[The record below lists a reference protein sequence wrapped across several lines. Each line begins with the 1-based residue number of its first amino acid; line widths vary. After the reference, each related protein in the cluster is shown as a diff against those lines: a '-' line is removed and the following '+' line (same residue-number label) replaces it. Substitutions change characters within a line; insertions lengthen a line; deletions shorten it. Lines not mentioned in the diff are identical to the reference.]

1 MSKFSKLRD
10 RLRVRQ
16 ATTKKFS
23 DSSRY
28 KDAIKDINSGKQPKL
43 RLHAVGEEK
52 VDESL
57 LYSKKR
63 RRSRRGKIPGGKA
76 EGKTVSDIARKHGV
90 SVSAAEAAI
99 RKGTR
104 IEKEHT
110 TDAAIA
116 REIAKDHVYENPRYY
131 DMLAK
136 IEGRH
141 KGRKRKEEK
150 EDKSEVKEEA
160 PANNVGG
167 GKIAGTSPGE
177 QPPIKS
183 YLDLRKNL
191 GKKRLY
197 RR

>member
-1 MSKFSKLRD
+1 MSKWKKLRD
-10 RLRVRQ
+10 RLRIRQ
-16 ATTKKFS
+16 ATTKKLS
-23 DSSRY
+23 DSERY
-28 KDAIKDINSGKQPKL
+28 RKTIDDINTGKTPKV
-43 RLHAVGEEK
+43 RLHAVG
-52 VDESL
+52 ESL

-63 RRSRRGKIPGGKA
+63 RRGRRGLIPGGKA
-76 EGKTVSDIARKHGV
+76 EGKTVSDIARKHGI
-90 SVSAAEAAI
+90 SAAAAEAAI
-99 RKGTR
+99 RRGTR

-110 TDAAIA
+110 TNAAVA

-131 DMLAK
+131 DMIAK

-141 KGRKRKEEK
+141 RGRKKKEDDKEK
-150 EDKSEVKEEA
+150 EDVKEEA
-160 PANNVGG
+160 PVNNVGG

-183 YLDLRKNL
+183 YLDLRKKA